1 MGIDIYVTFL
11 ETDYIS
17 VNYLYLQYFMQIAN
31 ELTAEMREVAF
42 NFNSVMTGAA
52 QGDNYCNLK
61 RAKHGLVMP
70 LKISLYRM
78 YVGYLALK
86 AKVPRGV
93 FIGGR

>member
-52 QGDNYCNLK
+52 QGNNSCTSIVTF
-61 RAKHGLVMP
+61 R
-70 LKISLYRM
+70 I
-78 YVGYLALK
+78 
-86 AKVPRGV
+86 PR
-93 FIGGR
+93 